1 MMGKKGVNNGI
12 NREDINRK
20 MQQQMN
26 LNRKLFGEEINN
38 YTAMCESEL
47 DESLMNLYHEMK
59 KKNERN
65 APPPPSPPAP
75 PAPPPRSSP
84 AAAST
89 TC

>member
-1 MMGKKGVNNGI
+1 MVKKGVNNGI

-47 DESLMNLYHEMK
+47 DESLMNLYYEMK
-59 KKNERN
+59 KKNDGEEEESGGVEKKKIDNYRVV
-65 APPPPSPPAP
+65 
-75 PAPPPRSSP
+75 
-84 AAAST
+84 
-89 TC
+89 